1 MCVWWRVGGSGQA
14 CKETH
19 LSSKRLDTPCFLQSP
34 PRLCCQGLISSAKT
48 ETHIHLYFVE
58 PPTISVTI
66 THLNLHLKFQ
76 ILPPPTPISP
86 IFWEQLLHLGSIPAS
101 SPVETQ
107 RARHNYFP
115 TRLCLIGH

>member
-1 MCVWWRVGGSGQA
+1 MCVWWLVGGSGQA

-48 ETHIHLYFVE
+48 ETHIHRYFVE

-76 ILPPPTPISP
+76 IPPPPPNQSYLLGTAPAPGLDSRLITGGNPESP
-86 IFWEQLLHLGSIPAS
+86 A
-101 SPVETQ
+101 
-107 RARHNYFP
+107 
-115 TRLCLIGH
+115 